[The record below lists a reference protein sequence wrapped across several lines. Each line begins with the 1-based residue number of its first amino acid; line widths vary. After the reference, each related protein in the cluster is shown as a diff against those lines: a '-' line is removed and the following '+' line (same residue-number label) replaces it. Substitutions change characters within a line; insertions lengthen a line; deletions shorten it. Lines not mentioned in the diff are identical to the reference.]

1 MVLSQGQMK
10 SESELSVRKVRGS
23 TLFVLEQ
30 PLSHTNQPAELNLIT
45 PPEQEAHSMVREA
58 NVRQAGA
65 EKSLKESLM
74 QIEVL
79 SAEVAALKALVLT
92 STPACPNPH
101 LHPQIK
107 DEYGGLLRRHRRSPS
122 HLNLNYGR
130 QSSPPKSPTNQP
142 KHFSESPQ
150 PKDDVVEVDPIVHK
164 EFLEWKENPTL
175 DKSDPFIARIYRED
189 IETCLLFTNKE
200 LSKQLSEGIQMGEI
214 FIEAVSDKAKNN
226 FPRDFERET
235 CALKTKK
242 AVEEV
247 LLLMTMFNELWWK
260 KIPELAGKLE
270 FSKSTVDDH
279 LKAMGKVKKL
289 ESWVPHTLNDRQKD
303 QRYEIC
309 ATVHCRN
316 NSHPLLSRIVT
327 CDEKWILYD
336 YSRRSGQWLD
346 KGEAARHFPKPPN
359 KIIKKRKCAL
369 LETVRQCQYR
379 LRIGNSET
387 WHSISFMCRN
397 RIIAVCD
404 FLNYLR
410 YIQRGLVKSSDAC
423 SVIATFKP
431 LVHDQSCRERK
442 EAHEIYWEIVR
453 LRKEMV
459 LARLG
464 LALSS

>member
-45 PPEQEAHSMVREA
+45 PPEQEESLSSGVESGASSWDRSVSEVKGQSLARLQDDLRKAHDELRLKDEQISRLTRIRTEVEAELEELTASLFQEAHSMVREA

-226 FPRDFERET
+226 FPR
-235 CALKTKK
+235 
-242 AVEEV
+242 
-247 LLLMTMFNELWWK
+247 
-260 KIPELAGKLE
+260 
-270 FSKSTVDDH
+270 
-279 LKAMGKVKKL
+279 
-289 ESWVPHTLNDRQKD
+289 
-303 QRYEIC
+303 
-309 ATVHCRN
+309 
-316 NSHPLLSRIVT
+316 
-327 CDEKWILYD
+327 
-336 YSRRSGQWLD
+336 
-346 KGEAARHFPKPPN
+346 
-359 KIIKKRKCAL
+359 KCAL